1 MNPLLSLNT
10 DITANKLKKD
20 TKNIDINEKNIDMDF
35 KNFLSNLLLQTDKKE
50 INPIMQNNKTKHTSV
65 FSKSLKNKD
74 TKNNSVSLD
83 ELLNLVIFLKSNSLK
98 GNFPTDSKKLTKI
111 LNNAQT
117 IKEFKDIKTFKDL
130 IKVAEKY
137 DIKIKTFNFTKIENH
152 NKQIE
157 IKVNKI
163 LAKPNLEIKT
173 VSKKEILLSDKI
185 LKNIKDKKTTPKT
198 IQTQVSKKDTI
209 LTKVLNN
216 GNTAINTSA
225 NTFVKKEQ
233 NDLSKKQI
241 LPNINQTVNT
251 VKNKPNLHTGKIKQE
266 IFNKKD
272 KDIDITL
279 LDKKYLKKQ
288 KSKIKKTLPNETKE
302 SSSFQKSKSFNK
314 IIGEIKKDTHI
325 KNLQKSKLQEIETAN
340 EKNNNLPPLK
350 KSSQTPLKEENFNK
364 KDKDI
369 DITLLDKKYLK
380 KQKSKIKKT
389 LPNETK
395 ESSSFQKSKSFNKI
409 IGEIKKDTHIKNLQK
424 SKKSKLQE
432 IETANEKNNNLPP
445 LKKSSQTPL
454 KEENFSQNTTHSLN
468 NYLNTDTKAPTPQK
482 SLNIFANDLKEQ
494 IENFKPPLMR
504 IKMTLSPK
512 DLGEVSVSLVS
523 RGNNLQ
529 VTINSNINTMAIFT
543 QNQAEF
549 KNALVNMGFT
559 NLNMNFSSNQ
569 NSNNKNQNHQKKQ
582 NEESFQNFDEYET
595 ESSIDTINIIM
606 PKYV

>member
-350 KSSQTPLKEENFNK
+350 KSSQ
-364 KDKDI
+364 
-369 DITLLDKKYLK
+369 
-380 KQKSKIKKT
+380 
-389 LPNETK
+389 
-395 ESSSFQKSKSFNKI
+395 
-409 IGEIKKDTHIKNLQK
+409 
-424 SKKSKLQE
+424 
-432 IETANEKNNNLPP
+432 A
-445 LKKSSQTPL
+445 PL